1 MPPCGGV
8 KSRGGVP
15 DDYFFSDGVP
25 GVFIMLPV
33 ANPTMMTLNNTQ
45 TIPSAWP
52 NTNPPS
58 SHKITA
64 MIIEITSV
72 RVLESMMNL
81 SY

>member
-1 MPPCGGV
+1 
-8 KSRGGVP
+8 VP
-15 DDYFFSDGVP
+15 DGYFLSGVEH

-33 ANPTMMTLNNTQ
+33 ANPTMTMLKNTEI
-45 TIPSAWP
+45 IPSAWP

-64 MIIEITSV
+64 MNIDITSV
-72 RVLESMMNL
+72 RILESMMNL